1 MLISSVDASSKLEG
15 RRQIGR
21 CRPIL
26 LRPGALCG
34 FGVNH
39 GAEFVLAVDGNE
51 AIRLVEALGNA
62 DAVSEV
68 AVIP

>member
-1 MLISSVDASSKLEG
+1 MLISSVVRSKLEW

-26 LRPGALCG
+26 LRPGAFCG

-39 GAEFVLAVDGNE
+39 RAEFVLAIDGNE
-51 AIRLVEALGNA
+51 AIRLVKALRNA

-68 AVIP
+68 TVIP